1 MTEFHETMKG
11 LISGKNIIP
20 EAIDKMESHYELMV
34 KWNRTHNLTRIL
46 SLEDAVVKHYI
57 DCILGFEFVPEKKKI
72 HDMGS
77 GAGFPGIIG
86 AILRPEQKFVL
97 VEPARKRAT
106 FLSQVKA
113 TLNLNNVEISNN
125 RAEAI
130 QHADIVV
137 SRGTFS
143 WPTTSPL
150 IDPLDKEGKL
160 CLWVGRSPSESEFRE
175 NMEHMGHQVVWGSY
189 SLGTAGQRHIGILTK
204 G

>member
-1 MTEFHETMKG
+1 
-11 LISGKNIIP
+11 
-20 EAIDKMESHYELMV
+20 MESHYELMV

-46 SLEDAVVKHYI
+46 SLEDAVVKHYL

-77 GAGFPGIIG
+77 GAGFPGVIG

-143 WPTTSPL
+143 WPSTYQL

-160 CLWVGRSPSESEFRE
+160 CLWAGDHLPSLNLEKIWSIWAIRLF
-175 NMEHMGHQVVWGSY
+175 GAPT
-189 SLGTAGQRHIGILTK
+189 LKIAGQRHIGIPTK
-204 G
+204 GKIQAFHEHSFEVS